1 MICREMRAK
10 YFLLLAILAA
20 IAIFVAWAWS
30 RLSRQDTGLESIG
43 LSDVS
48 PEIMGNLEGRT
59 LVFVTQANVPLE
71 ISIADEG
78 YGVLELLG
86 VPESLRQND
95 VTIARQPIREEWNIA
110 LVELD
115 DFSDISPR
123 FLTSNEGV
131 FLHTT
136 ISVDGRYILATRY
149 QGESEDVVRI
159 PSGGSEMEAVAFSH
173 SKDRWPSCSQDGS
186 RVVFHSFRDGNPAG
200 DLYLAIEDDGWRVVR
215 LTDNREV
222 EYVWPFLSPNA
233 NACIAIERDI
243 GQAVGRIAFWG
254 IEDENFQEKVYFT
267 EVGDVRFPSLDADAE
282 LACWQRFDGSV
293 WQIYLKREGQEPALI
308 DLNLSL
314 DSPCNGFVQPSLSAD
329 GTLLLFVEDYR
340 DAGLDCIVIYSIE
353 SRETVYFDGCGGTF
367 LAPSISG
374 PPDEMR

>member
-86 VPESLRQND
+86 VPESARQND
-95 VTIARQPIREEWNIA
+95 VTVARQPSREEWNIA
-110 LVELD
+110 LVNLD
-115 DFSDISPR
+115 DISVTIPR

-136 ISVDGRYILATRY
+136 ISADGSYIFATRY

-159 PSGGSEMEAVAFSH
+159 PSGCGEMEAVAFSH

-186 RVVFHSFRDGNPAG
+186 HVVFHSFRDENPAG
-200 DLYLAIEDDGWRVVR
+200 DLYMAIEDDGWHVVR
-215 LTDNREV
+215 LTDDPEV
-222 EYVWPFLSPNA
+222 QYVWPFLSPNA
-233 NACIAIERDI
+233 NACIAVERDI
-243 GQAVGRIAFWG
+243 GQAAGRISFWG
-254 IEDENFQEKVYFT
+254 IDDENFQEKVYFT
-267 EVGDVRFPSLDADAE
+267 EIEDVRFPSLDADAE
-282 LACWQRFDGSV
+282 LACWQGFDGSA

-308 DLNLSL
+308 DLNPSL

-340 DAGLDCIVIYSIE
+340 DAGLDRIVIYSIE
-353 SRETVYFDGCGGTF
+353 SGETVYFDGCGGTF